1 MFRGE
6 RLHGDPGGPRPA
18 TRPPRGRAS
27 GFTLVELLVTLAVAL
42 VLMAGLYQFFVGQQR
57 TYTTQDEVLRLQ
69 QEARI
74 AQDLIG
80 KAIRQTGAHVPG
92 LGGTVSLRG
101 QVILAASDHYLTV
114 QFDDPYRTGDL
125 GVITAPEV
133 VTYAVSKASGTPTE
147 RVGDDPS
154 VAKTARTVTVYFD
167 ADGDGQ
173 VESTEQYALSIPL
186 VLDGPPYTLYRIV
199 PDETNPTGPP
209 VFEAVAGRVD
219 NLVFRYYDRNG
230 NPIPRDATTG
240 AALPP
245 PYVLTAA
252 ERAQVRSVGIELVLR
267 TRSED
272 PRYSASFAV
281 PDNTVGTYDPSG
293 DPRTG
298 VTLTD
303 GHRRRTFRT
312 QVSPRNLSANVC
324 GRIELTADP
333 AQPTCPASSTVTA
346 VVLDRFGDPE
356 AGAPVTFS
364 VDPGS
369 GASLSVTSATT
380 NASGE
385 ATTVVSYVGQARAIA
400 VSAAAV
406 IDCSP
411 VGPGSYTLTSAL
423 PIGFMPGNPVRVELS
438 GVPHGPADGGTWID
452 TSDGS
457 CSAPGSYTFQAR
469 AYDTCDNEVAP
480 LPGLSFEA
488 VDGSGSAFGSVNPAD
503 FSTAGETFTV
513 SVPDTGPYSAPQDV
527 NGYYR
532 QFVQNAAPLPGWLTG
547 GITVLDTQSHSLG
560 FPYGVTY
567 RPWPPNGLGALT
579 GNIAGTVHTDC
590 PSPAVTDTFRV
601 FDCYQNPIYALG
613 SGYQVTPSLALDGNG
628 PADQGAMSPATITA
642 SATAPDYELTYTPPD
657 CTLGPQAGKQIQ
669 PSFTLTLEDGGV
681 PRATLGPTPFTLEAC
696 VSCELSANPITM
708 TECSGATTITVSGCN
723 KDGQP
728 VRLRVTSTGG
738 DASFSA
744 SAIVTEIT
752 VNLSGSAPS
761 TASAD
766 LYLGNAGDGDVL
778 TVTAEYLAPITSAV
792 LGTCGP
798 VTINVSSECQQLRVF
813 ADNTYST
820 EIGNQPGQVSCI
832 SNISALYFE
841 VQDCQWLA
849 QRIYGAVEVYTLAD
863 TNDDGIA
870 DYVDRE
876 EMDLDPYPST
886 ASPPLYFRSVS
897 GIPMQSSGSPTPL
910 DGVLTYPPGRT
921 VQVLAGYKDPTDPS
935 DNHWQ
940 TLAAGVPLPVSA
952 THPCQK
958 LATLAVPLPICFPN
972 AITSGGGGLWHGNFK
987 IHWGDVVIRGDVNL
1001 AAVPKFIL
1009 KDPGAALDGSRFTG
1023 SGNSDRFF
1031 DIYAGKNFDGSGG
1044 NYIQNNGTPVP
1055 NSTPDQLDRPFLP
1068 GNEGDFLGTT
1078 FGNYFRNISYEK
1090 ITDMMRELDYDT
1102 MKSLAQQRGVY
1113 WYTLPTGQ
1121 IRNPATGQQADLETV
1136 LSTPGPGLPGTYHDG
1151 EFIFVDTFGT
1161 TTAPPST
1168 TGVDIDNTALVDLP
1182 SFRLRGNFYTEGII
1196 YIAGSV
1202 DFAGGGGGFD
1212 IDVTTPPELDTRYDH
1227 NDPAAVFTEADLA
1240 IRPDPAQGQL
1250 NVTLTS
1256 ININGG
1262 LYLDG
1267 RAEFSGSPSIF
1278 GAITAERGYQGNG
1291 TPEIWYN
1298 YSLNVSGENEALCI
1312 ACCTIEI
1319 SPSVV
1324 QVAPGTTLALT
1335 ALDAAGAVQWVSE
1348 NTAVASVDSS
1358 GVVTANA
1365 LGVTRIKAVDANNCF
1380 AWATVE
1386 VTDSCSLMTIDPQN
1400 PSITVGDVQSFS
1412 VSNAPA
1418 GVTIEWSSSDPS
1430 IATIDPST
1438 GLATGV
1444 GQGTAVITA
1453 TDTSGTCTDALTT
1466 FLSVTCGLTITSA
1479 PTSVQ
1484 VGDNIDLSSSG
1495 GYGTVTWTPD
1505 EPTLVSPSSAT
1516 GASVTFSTVSDGTVT
1531 LTAQDSAGCTDTAA
1545 VEITPIPCT
1554 LAISAGASTIEV
1566 GDTTQVTASSSTGT
1580 VSWSASPSTV
1590 ASVSPASGS
1599 TTTVQGLAEGTVTV
1613 TATDDVCSQSVDIKV
1628 TPVTCSLAVSDDFDG
1643 SSLDP
1648 AWSNQDIG
1656 SPGKTGS
1663 VSQAG
1668 GILSVEG
1675 GGSDIWG
1682 TSDQFHYV
1690 YRTGLTA
1697 SDDFIVTVKILSV
1710 ENTNPWAKGGIMVRQ
1725 SLDANAKFADVIAT
1739 PTNKWHRLQAR
1750 AGTGSSA
1757 TSTGD
1762 TLSLSFPYWLR
1773 LVKSGS
1779 TYTAYYSTD
1788 GVTFTPYMNGGSQA
1802 SRSVTMS
1809 GNIYVGLAV
1818 TAHDDEKLAEVE
1830 FDDFTIECP

>member
-6 RLHGDPGGPRPA
+6 HPHGGHRDPAPA
-18 TRPPRGRAS
+18 TRSPRGPAA

-101 QVILAASDHYLTV
+101 QVILAASDHYLTI
-114 QFDDPYRTGDL
+114 QFDDPYRTNDL

-133 VTYAVSKASGTPTE
+133 VTYAVSKPSGTPTE

-154 VAKTARTVTVYFD
+154 VAKTSRTVTVYFD

-245 PYVLTAA
+245 PYVLTSA
-252 ERAQVRSVGIELVLR
+252 ERAQIRSVGIELVLR
-267 TRSED
+267 TRSQD
-272 PRYSASFAV
+272 PRYSASFV
-281 PDNTVGTYDPSG
+281 MLDNSVGTYDASG

-303 GHRRRTFRT
+303 GYRRRTFRS

-324 GRIELTADP
+324 GRIEITADP

-346 VVLDRFGDPE
+346 VVLDRFGDPV

-369 GASLSVTSATT
+369 GASVSVSSATT

-385 ATTVVSYVGQARAIA
+385 ATTVVSYAGLARAVA

-406 IDCSP
+406 VDCSP
-411 VGPGSYTLTSAL
+411 VGPSAYTLTSAL
-423 PIGFMPGNPVRVELS
+423 PISFMPGDPVRVELT
-438 GVPHGPADGGTWID
+438 GIPHGPADGGSWID
-452 TSDGS
+452 TSDGT
-457 CSAPGSYTFQAR
+457 CSAPGSYSFQAH
-469 AYDTCDNEVAP
+469 AYDTCGNEVDP
-480 LPGLSFEA
+480 LSGVSFEA
-488 VDGSGSAFGSVNPAD
+488 VDGGGAAFGSVTPTA
-503 FSTAGETFTV
+503 FASTGDTFTV
-513 SVPDTGPYSAPQDV
+513 TVPSTGPYAAPQDV
-527 NGYYR
+527 NGYFH
-532 QFVQNAAPLPGWLTG
+532 QFLQNAAPLPGWLTG
-547 GITVLDTQSHSLG
+547 GITALDTEDHSLG
-560 FPYGVTY
+560 FPYGITY
-567 RPWPPNGLGALT
+567 RPWPPNSLGALT
-579 GNIAGTVHTDC
+579 GNIAGTTHTDC
-590 PSPAVTDTFRV
+590 PSAAVADTFRV
-601 FDCYQNPIYALG
+601 LDCYQNPIHALG
-613 SGYQVTPSLALDGNG
+613 GGYQVTPSVTPDPNG
-628 PADQGAMSPATITA
+628 PTDQGALSPAAIT
-642 SATAPDYELTYTPPD
+642 SPTLAPDYEVTYTPPD
-657 CTLGPQAGKQIQ
+657 CTLGPQAGKQVQ
-669 PSFTLTLEDGGV
+669 PSFTLTLEDGGT
-681 PRATLGPTPFTLEAC
+681 PKATLGPTPFTLEAC
-696 VSCELSANPITM
+696 ATCELSANPATM
-708 TECSGATTITVSGCN
+708 TQCSGQTTITVSGCN
-723 KDGQP
+723 RDGQP
-728 VRLRVTSTGG
+728 VRLQVASSGG

-744 SAIVTEIT
+744 SAIVTQTT

-761 TASAD
+761 TASAT

-778 TVTAEYLAPITSAV
+778 TVTAEYLDPATGAV

-798 VTINVSSECQQLRVF
+798 VTINVSSECQRLRVF
-813 ADNTYST
+813 TDSTYST
-820 EIGNQPGQVSCI
+820 EVGNDPGQVSCI
-832 SNISALYFE
+832 ANIQALYFE
-841 VQDCQWLA
+841 VEDCQWLA
-849 QRIYGAVEVYTLAD
+849 QRIYRAVEVYALAD
-863 TNDDGIA
+863 TDDDGTA

-876 EMDLDPYPST
+876 EMDLDPYPAT
-886 ASPPLYFRSVS
+886 AFPPLYFRSVN

-910 DGVLTYPPGRT
+910 DGVLTYPPGKT
-921 VQVLAGYKDPTDPS
+921 VQVLAAYKDPTDPS
-935 DNHWQ
+935 DDHWQ
-940 TLAAGVPLPVSA
+940 TLSAGVPLPVSA

-958 LATLAVPLPICFPN
+958 LATLSVPLPICFPN
-972 AITSGGGGLWHGNFK
+972 AITSGGGGVWHGNFK
-987 IHWGDVVIRGDVNL
+987 IHWGDVVVRGDVDL
-1001 AAVPKFIL
+1001 AAVPKFLL
-1009 KDPGAALDGSRFTG
+1009 KDSGAALDGSRYTG
-1023 SGNSDRFF
+1023 TGNSDRFF
-1031 DIYAGKNFDGSGG
+1031 DLYAGKNFDGTGG
-1044 NYIQNNGTPVP
+1044 NYIQNSGTPVP

-1078 FGNYFRNISYEK
+1078 FGNYFRNISYQK

-1136 LSTPGPGLPGTYHDG
+1136 LNMPGPGLPNAYHDG

-1161 TTAPPST
+1161 TTAAPST
-1168 TGVDIDNTALVDLP
+1168 TGVDIDNAALVDLP
-1182 SFRLRGNFYTEGII
+1182 SFQLRGNFYTEGIV

-1212 IDVTTPPELDTRYDH
+1212 IDVSTPPEYETRYDH

-1240 IRPDPAQGQL
+1240 IRPDPAQSQL

-1267 RAEFSGSPSIF
+1267 QAEFSGSPSIF

-1291 TPEIWYN
+1291 SPEIWYN
-1298 YSLNVSGENEALCI
+1298 YNLNVSGENEALCI

-1319 SPSVV
+1319 SPSMV
-1324 QVAPGTTLALT
+1324 QMAQGTTVTLT
-1335 ALDAAGAVQWVSE
+1335 ALNADGTVQWVSE

-1358 GVVTANA
+1358 GVVTANS

-1386 VTDSCSLMTIDPQN
+1386 VTDSCTLMTIDPQN

-1412 VSNAPA
+1412 VLNTPP
-1418 GVTIEWSSSDPS
+1418 GVTIEWSSSDPAV
-1430 IATIDPST
+1430 ATIDPST
-1438 GLATGV
+1438 GLATGA
-1444 GQGTAVITA
+1444 GQGTTVITA
-1453 TDTSGTCTDALTT
+1453 RDTSGTCTDVLTT
-1466 FLSVTCGLTITSA
+1466 FLSVSCGLSITSA

-1484 VGDNIDLSSSG
+1484 VGDSIDLSASG
-1495 GYGTVTWTPD
+1495 GFGTVTWTPD
-1505 EPTLVSPSSAT
+1505 DPALVSPSSAT
-1516 GASVTFSTVSDGTVT
+1516 GTSVTFSAVSDGTVT
-1531 LTAQDSAGCTDTAA
+1531 FTAEDSAGCTDTAA

-1554 LAISAGASTIEV
+1554 LTISAAASSIEV
-1566 GDTTQVTASSSTGT
+1566 GESTTVTASSATGT
-1580 VSWSASPSTV
+1580 VNWTTSAPGV
-1590 ASVSPASGS
+1590 ASVSPASGD
-1599 TTTVQGLAEGTVTV
+1599 TTTVQGLAEGTATI
-1613 TATDDVCSQSVDIKV
+1613 TATDDVCSQTVDITV
-1628 TPVTCSLAVSDDFDG
+1628 TPATCSLAVSDDFDG
-1643 SSLDP
+1643 SSMDP
-1648 AWSNQDIG
+1648 AWSDQDIG
-1656 SPGKTGS
+1656 SPGKAGS
-1663 VSQAG
+1663 VTQGG

-1710 ENTNPWAKGGIMVRQ
+1710 ENTNQWAKGGIMVRQ
-1725 SLDANAKFADVIAT
+1725 SLDANAKFVDVVAT

-1750 AGTGSSA
+1750 AGTGASA

-1788 GVTFTPYMNGGSQA
+1788 GVSFTPYMNGGSQA
-1802 SRSVTMS
+1802 SRTVSMS

-1818 TAHDDEKLAEVE
+1818 TAHNNGKLATVE